1 MDSPESIA
9 PIPGRAMPSPELPA
23 LHGYVTL
30 DTRTFA
36 RLFVAYLALGG
47 DPAEMGPQLAAL
59 AARHRR

>member
-1 MDSPESIA
+1 
-9 PIPGRAMPSPELPA
+9 MPSPELPA